1 MKTVGFIGYGQMNSM
16 LTEGFLQA
24 DVLKPEQVVIAT
36 RTLEKALLLK
46 DQYPGVRVSTN
57 NREVAK
63 VADIIIIGVRPLE
76 VAGVVREICDIRSD
90 EIHIVSIAACI
101 TTDDISRLY
110 PGAVTRILP
119 SICSSV
125 GEGISLCYHHLTVNQ
140 EQAIF
145 VQDLF
150 SSVSTVKLVDETL
163 FEAVGDLTSCGPALL
178 SKIFIEFAQAG
189 SRHSSLTVQEC
200 LEMVVSTAFGTTL
213 MLQERTELKDL
224 ISMVATPGGI
234 TEEGVKIL
242 EEDLPPVFNRVFE
255 TTLAKY
261 DLVKSRAVEDYL
273 KP

>member
-16 LTEGFLQA
+16 LAEGFLQA
-24 DVLKPEQVVIAT
+24 DALEPEQVVIAT
-36 RTLEKALLLK
+36 RTIEKALSLK

-76 VAGVVREICDIRSD
+76 VARVLREISDIRGD

-101 TTDDISRLY
+101 TTEVISRLH

-145 VQDLF
+145 VQDLL

-178 SKIFIEFAQAG
+178 SKIFIEFAQVG
-189 SRHSSLTVQEC
+189 SRHCSLTAQEC

-213 MLQERTELKDL
+213 MLQEGTDPKDL

-234 TEEGVKIL
+234 TEEGVKNL

-261 DLVKSRAVEDYL
+261 NLIKSRDDQDYQ